1 MFKASTLALI
11 MSLGLGT
18 AVAQESTGSVG
29 APPNSSETDNTDQ
42 SEEDWR
48 RSQRKESGDRN
59 DPISNPSTIGVGVN
73 FPEPRE
79 IDRLPEESRRHLNR
93 QRARVIAEVDL
104 DNPQPQD
111 IAYEPSEA
119 AKSDPQLMRD
129 EQAAWE
135 EMIQGMTGSGGASGG
150 SEAGQSPIGGTGSGG
165 GGTVVIADTP
175 GQGGGGSAGTTMGG
189 GANQSAAEIL
199 RQMQGL
205 GRSQSGSAQPV
216 SSPAGSEDGSR
227 GGEQHEGASASE
239 TDASTGDVGTAGQA
253 AGSQPSGQTESSD
266 GAGDA
271 EASGSGSNDGDAAEP
286 ESAGEAGNQSSVD
299 EGAASAGELEA
310 GPSVS
315 GQSTSASD
323 HINTG
328 QSSGSEQGA
337 DTPSDRSGD
346 SEASATDI
354 AGGSQSSDAKQTGS
368 GDPADASP
376 AQVKSPIEEQPVS
389 DRQPPPRTAPSQPLP
404 PQTRN
409 LWLEVIEKALQSEEQ
424 ASEQIAEQSSSS
436 EPPEWVSLRERIEAA
451 RRR

>member
-1 MFKASTLALI
+1 M
-11 MSLGLGT
+11 
-18 AVAQESTGSVG
+18 G

-111 IAYEPSEA
+111 IAYKPSEA

-216 SSPAGSEDGSR
+216 SSPAGSEGGSQVGSR

-253 AGSQPSGQTESSD
+253 AGSQPSGQTEGSD
-266 GAGDA
+266 SAGEA
-271 EASGSGSNDGDAAEP
+271 EANNRGTSDGDAGEP
-286 ESAGEAGNQSSVD
+286 ESAGEAENQSAAD
-299 EGAASAGELEA
+299 AGAASAGELEA
-310 GPSVS
+310 GPSAS

-323 HINTG
+323 HINTR
-328 QSSGSEQGA
+328 QSSGSDQGA
-337 DTPSDRSGD
+337 DTPADRSGD
-346 SEASATDI
+346 SEASATHI
-354 AGGSQSSDAKQTGS
+354 AAGSQSSDAEQKES
-368 GDPADASP
+368 GEPTDVSP
-376 AQVKSPIEEQPVS
+376 AQVKSPNEEQPVS
-389 DRQPPPRTAPSQPLP
+389 DRQPPGRTAPSQPLP

-409 LWLEVIEKALQSEEQ
+409 LWLEVIEKALQSGEQ
-424 ASEQIAEQSSSS
+424 ASQQIAEQSSPSG
-436 EPPEWVSLRERIEAA
+436 PPEWVSVRERIEAA